1 MMTTSQAGKL
11 IISRLLDQLHNTRDR
26 YEASEIS
33 PEGYRWLQGLLLAKI
48 REVTSR

>member
-1 MMTTSQAGKL
+1 MAAERSRH
-11 IISRLLDQLHNTRDR
+11 IVSSRLLDQLHNTRDR

-48 REVTSR
+48 KEAMK